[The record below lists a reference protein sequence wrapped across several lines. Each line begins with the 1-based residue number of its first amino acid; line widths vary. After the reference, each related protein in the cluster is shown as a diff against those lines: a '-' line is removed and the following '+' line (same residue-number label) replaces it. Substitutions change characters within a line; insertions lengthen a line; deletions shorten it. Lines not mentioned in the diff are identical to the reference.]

1 MNELVKRRKKFF
13 EMTGASAALFKTS
26 DSLQDSTVSY
36 FSGLPKQFLANNLL
50 VIKPTGKPLLIK
62 SLLEPKISVP
72 GVTVKNINK
81 RKQLEGILKKEL
93 KGVKKIAL
101 NKPLHTSF
109 SLRALK
115 KLIGKKKLVDAS
127 KQLGKMRSV
136 KSAIEIEKISKACK
150 IAESVAESIEGIFTK
165 GMTEKRLGLEME
177 SMLREKG
184 DNTLPFPPIVAS
196 GKNATAPHSI
206 PSTKR
211 ITKGL
216 LMLDF
221 GACFKGY
228 CSDITRV
235 FSVGKAG
242 KKQQQLYA
250 NVFAAKQFSQS
261 QIKTGVIMGE
271 VFDKAAGFLKKET
284 GFPLIHGLGHGLGL
298 DTHDFPS
305 GFLSG
310 NKEKLQK
317 DMVLTVE
324 PGIYGKF
331 GGIRLEDDV
340 VVTKKGCRSL
350 TNAPAEL
357 LLL

>member
-1 MNELVKRRKKFF
+1 MNELVKRKKKFF

-26 DSLQDSTVSY
+26 DFLQDSTVSY
-36 FSGLPKQFLANNLL
+36 FSGLPKQFLANDLL

-72 GVTVKNINK
+72 GVAVKNINK
-81 RKQLEGILKKEL
+81 KKQLEEILKKEL

-150 IAESVAESIEGIFTK
+150 IAESVAESVGGVFTK
-165 GMTEKRLGLEME
+165 GMTEKRLGLEIEAM
-177 SMLREKG
+177 MREKG
-184 DNTLPFPPIVAS
+184 DNILAFPPIVAS
-196 GKNATAPHSI
+196 GTNASAPHSI

-211 ITKGL
+211 IASGL
-216 LMLDF
+216 LLLDF

-235 FSVGKAG
+235 FSVGRPS
-242 KKQQQLYA
+242 KKQQQLYT

-261 QIKTGVIMGE
+261 QIKEGVLAGDI
-271 VFDKAAGFLKKET
+271 FDKAASFLKKET

-310 NKEKLQK
+310 SKEKLQK
-317 DMVLTVE
+317 NMVLTVE

-331 GGIRLEDDV
+331 GGIRIEDDL
-340 VVTKKGCRSL
+340 VVTPKGNRPL
-350 TNAPAEL
+350 TKAPAEL
-357 LLL
+357 LVL